1 MSNNK
6 NNFDGDLD
14 EFVKKL
20 FGNKKDAKKAKEV
33 PPTNEENQDNS
44 VEPSSDDKPKKAPT
58 PIKKTKKP
66 LNVKQWVTSAIVLT
80 VVFAALIVVF
90 ADLYVIK
97 ENEYKVV
104 RQFGEVVKFESEPGL
119 QMKVP
124 FIQSVTTLPSNLM
137 THDMTEEEISTRDK
151 KRIIIDN
158 YTVWRVTDP
167 KALISNAGQL
177 INAENRMEELIY
189 SALRTEFGQTDYGDI
204 INEKISERGNI
215 NDRVT
220 ARVNELISSANFGIE
235 VIDVRIR
242 RTDLPEENEQSVYTR
257 MVSERQSIAQKYL
270 SEGDAEKRSKEAN
283 TDQEVQVML
292 ATAKKEAAVI
302 QAEGEAQAAQIYNA
316 AYSKDP
322 EFYSLFRTLESYKK
336 TIGDETMIIIPSNS
350 PYAKLLSGQIE

>member
-20 FGNKKDAKKAKEV
+20 FGNKKGSKEVKEV
-33 PPTNEENQDNS
+33 PKANDAEQQVNSSNTNG
-44 VEPSSDDKPKKAPT
+44 KKAPT
-58 PIKKTKKP
+58 PLKKDKKP
-66 LNVKQWVTSAIVLT
+66 INVKQWVSSAIVLT

-90 ADLYVIK
+90 ANLYIVK

-104 RQFGEVVKFESEPGL
+104 RQFGEVVKYESEPGL
-119 QMKVP
+119 HMKIP

-137 THDMTEEEISTRDK
+137 THDMTEEEISTKDK

-177 INAENRMEELIY
+177 LNAENRMEEFIY
-189 SALRTEFGQTDYGDI
+189 SALRTEFGQTEYGDI
-204 INEKISERGNI
+204 INEKDSKRGNI

-220 ARVNELISSANFGIE
+220 QRVNELIDSANFGIE

-270 SEGDAEKRSKEAN
+270 SEGDAEKRSKEAK
-283 TDQEVQVML
+283 TDQEVQVTL
-292 ATAKKEAAVI
+292 AKANKEASVI
-302 QAEGEAQAAQIYNA
+302 RAEGEAQAAQIYNA

-336 TIGDETMIIIPSNS
+336 TIGNETIIIIPSDS
-350 PYAKLLSGQIE
+350 PYAKLLSGQID